1 MNNAIQIER
10 RAGMGYVTLSRGSKR
25 NAFDAEMMD
34 ALRVAADELGNDPAV
49 KVVFL
54 AGEGEA
60 FCAGA
65 DLSWMEAQMNADRAG
80 KIKEAKRLSDMLAA
94 LNEMPKPLVTYGH
107 GAIFGGGLGLL
118 AVSDIVILDANAKL
132 SFSETK
138 LGLIPATIGPFVLQ
152 KIGHSAAR
160 QLFLSAEIFMADRAV
175 DIGLAHLVGTKVE
188 AQARAEGLLKNSASA
203 MAKAKA
209 VVQARD
215 KDALEAEI
223 ELAQQALADIWETED
238 ACDRVGA
245 FLAKGKSK

>member
-1 MNNAIQIER
+1 
-10 RAGMGYVTLSRGSKR
+10 
-25 NAFDAEMMD
+25 
-34 ALRVAADELGNDPAV
+34 
-49 KVVFL
+49 
-54 AGEGEA
+54 
-60 FCAGA
+60 
-65 DLSWMEAQMNADRAG
+65 
-80 KIKEAKRLSDMLAA
+80 
-94 LNEMPKPLVTYGH
+94 
-107 GAIFGGGLGLL
+107 
-118 AVSDIVILDANAKL
+118 
-132 SFSETK
+132 
-138 LGLIPATIGPFVLQ
+138 
-152 KIGHSAAR
+152 
-160 QLFLSAEIFMADRAV
+160 MADRAV